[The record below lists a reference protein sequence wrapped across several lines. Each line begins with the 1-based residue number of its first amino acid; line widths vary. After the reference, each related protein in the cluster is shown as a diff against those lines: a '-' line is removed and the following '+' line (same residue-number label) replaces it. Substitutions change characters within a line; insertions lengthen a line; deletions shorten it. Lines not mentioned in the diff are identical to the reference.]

1 MDRKLVRPLFH
12 PLLFRLDYVW
22 RLYDLAVP
30 CVLFDSNLAV
40 PFYRFNRSLTNT
52 CLTGSLPSR
61 IFLLTN
67 LKVLEVSST
76 PNCRDDPMTGSFPN
90 VWHLNSL
97 ERLVLG
103 VPGLSGSLN
112 SNPMNGMAHFRVLK
126 HLEIFNPLS
135 NDLDIGGNLI
145 VEPFMEHLV
154 VLRLE
159 HTLCRNLLPLGI
171 DFSMPSLLEL
181 SFAYSSEFSD
191 NVTRIVIGAPNLEHL
206 NLAKTNAI
214 FNPNALLLGRAL
226 QSLALD
232 QVKTISTSVNDW
244 LWDLPSLV
252 TVSIENT
259 PVYGTIAPTI
269 GNLANLTKLVLS
281 RTRITG
287 TIPTQIGNC
296 TKLETLFLDSTSLS
310 HPLPNTLGDLSSL
323 RELTV
328 SMMTK
333 IPQGTIPES
342 LSKLTQLNTLTL
354 SSCSLIGTIPP
365 DFSKLTN
372 LKSLYLNDNSLRGSI
387 PDLPAKDKWI
397 DFHNNFLSGT
407 IPRSVA
413 TSSIYLKLS
422 HNELGPELGPDF
434 FSQGVNFWLNFD
446 ISHNKFRAPLPQFA
460 MTLVGFTS
468 TLYMSYNQ
476 FYGEIPGSYALA
488 QKLFLDH
495 NNLTGS
501 LDPLFSHSGYHLAK
515 LYVGYNQ
522 LEGDLSNIRKFNV
535 LQELS
540 IPGNRFRR
548 LPPLSSSL
556 RMLDCGNNLF
566 GEGVVESNW
575 YTTANTALKY
585 LDLSGNRF
593 GGNVDFSTLIAS
605 NITYLSLADNDL
617 YGFLTAPP
625 FDSSMEDLDLSNNR
639 FSGEFYDARYPNLV
653 SLKIANNSFS
663 GDFRLA
669 NVPRLAELDISNN
682 AFQFEVSSISQHS
695 FLISIRAQNNPLFGS
710 LVLDGMRNLQLAD
723 FSNTSLT
730 YQPNLYSIGLLFS
743 EFALESLN
751 IMNNRGISPSMVLG
765 DYEKILKK
773 TNISSPS
780 TDFPSSVVCHTLAFS
795 GRANHA
801 FLFDENLFF
810 YAQCVCDSV
819 HFGMPPHDCYP
830 CPSSGTDMCGGT
842 QLHVKKEHY
851 AITVREGP
859 LQEIVRLETEP
870 CKTLPSLKEASSPDL
885 GSSAC
890 KGLELDAKDGGVLTL
905 ATQSQINAVQC
916 AKGST
921 GRLCSNCTCDTRN
934 ETGNSECYY
943 PYGEGCRRCSKVL
956 KLSQSLPILFCAL
969 IVLYGAGTAVMLLV
983 LRGRRN
989 VSLEQWHQLS
999 LLKRMFYR
1007 LIYLTS
1013 LGNITILVTF
1023 VQMLLEFT
1031 HWDTYMS
1038 SVVMLVM
1045 NARGDGVGIRCMFPF
1060 LADPLAGQIVQLSV
1074 PWAFVTL
1081 VGACVSSA
1089 ALISH
1094 IMERRAAVGR
1104 VESSSLLDGFEDIG
1118 SPLLTRGPPRA
1129 LVTYPAAALFAS
1141 VSISVIKFF
1150 YFGTALSAHEYLF
1163 SSTQAFTGDKY
1174 VQNLAWLRYGDAYSV
1189 IMASIPTMLIFDFVL
1204 PISFVYVSW
1213 RVRKTFETPSVQM
1226 YFGTLF
1232 ETFDR
1237 RCFWWEMVNILRKLT
1252 IALALRGIS
1261 SSNLVQGSVVT
1272 SVLMGTLLIQLT
1284 VRPWKRKIENFA
1296 DSASTL
1302 ILIGALSTSRLEYA
1316 PNYEEVNYYV
1326 LALSVVFVIG
1336 SVVAI
1341 AFQTFFG
1348 IPSYVKQRQHLKS
1361 EGLSVQAADED
1372 DYDNSETEGD
1382 FVGLSRD
1389 SQQLSRKVALSHQNT
1404 SDQALL
1410 TD

>member
-1 MDRKLVRPLFH
+1 MPTD
-12 PLLFRLDYVW
+12 
-22 RLYDLAVP
+22 
-30 CVLFDSNLAV
+30 
-40 PFYRFNRSLTNT
+40 
-52 CLTGSLPSR
+52 
-61 IFLLTN
+61 IFLLDA
-67 LKVLEVSST
+67 LVVLEIVSLPQRTCHSSWAMGGT
-76 PNCRDDPMTGSFPN
+76 IPSYWTLPNL
-90 VWHLNSL
+90 V
-97 ERLVLG
+97 RLVLG
-103 VPGLSGSLN
+103 IPRLGGKIGNQIWMPIPKIV
-112 SNPMNGMAHFRVLK
+112 
-126 HLEIFNPLS
+126 HLELFTPDPEILYIS
-135 NDLDIGGNLI
+135 EKIQ
-145 VEPFMEHLV
+145 VEHIMLQLE

-159 HTLCRNLLPLGI
+159 NTCVTNLETSRFLAFPVLR
-171 DFSMPSLLEL
+171 EL
-181 SFAYSSEFSD
+181 SLAGSNSF
-191 NVTRIVIGAPNLEHL
+191 IGNTSRLVAAAPKLKHL
-206 NLAKTNAI
+206 NLARTGVPFDPEVLFASIHLKTLI
-214 FNPNALLLGRAL
+214 
-226 QSLALD
+226 LD
-232 QVKTISTSVNDW
+232 DMPQLFGSVNRW
-244 LWDLPSLV
+244 LWSL
-252 TVSIENT
+252 TSLEIVSIRNT
-259 PVYGTIAPTI
+259 LVHGSISPNIA
-269 GNLANLTKLVLS
+269 NLANLTRLDMMN
-281 RTRITG
+281 TRITG
-287 TIPTQIGNC
+287 TIPTQIGEC
-296 TKLETLFLDSTSLS
+296 KKLEIISLDGTSLS
-310 HPLPNTLGDLSSL
+310 QPLPDTLGDLSSL
-323 RELTV
+323 RELSV
-328 SMMTK
+328 SMMTRMPK
-333 IPQGTIPES
+333 GTIPNS
-342 LSKLTQLNTLTL
+342 LTRLTKLTTLSLASCSLTGMIPTRFSKLTQL
-354 SSCSLIGTIPP
+354 
-365 DFSKLTN
+365 TN
-372 LKSLYLNDNSLRGSI
+372 IYLNDNELFGSI
-387 PDLPAKDKWI
+387 PDLVATGKSI
-397 DFHNNFLSGT
+397 DLHNNFLTGV
-407 IPRSVA
+407 IPESVA
-413 TSSIYLKLS
+413 TDCISLQLS
-422 HNELGPELGPDF
+422 HNRLGPQLSHYF
-434 FSQGVNFWLNFD
+434 FLSTSFEDFD
-446 ISHNKFRAPLPQFA
+446 ISHNKFRAPLPIYESKFPGK
-460 MTLVGFTS
+460 TTVI
-468 TLYMSYNQ
+468 MSYNQ
-476 FYGEIPGSYALA
+476 FYGTILDSYAKASALY
-488 QKLFLDH
+488 LDH

-501 LDPLFSHSGYHLAK
+501 LDPLTSYEDPLLVK

-522 LEGDLSNIRKFNV
+522 LEGAINSLSNLVR
-535 LQELS
+535 LEELS
-540 IPGNRFRR
+540 IPGNRFQHSGI
-548 LPPLSSSL
+548 LPDSL
-556 RMLDCGNNLF
+556 RIFNGAYNVFTDINA
-566 GEGVVESNW
+566 VVNSLQDFSHPLEF
-575 YTTANTALKY
+575 
-585 LDLSGNRF
+585 LDLSGNQF
-593 GGNVDFSTLIAS
+593 NPYSDMSPLIAS
-605 NITYLSLADNDL
+605 NLTYLSLADS
-617 YGFLTAPP
+617 GIGGKISFPSFEST
-625 FDSSMEDLDLSNNR
+625 MEGLDLSNNHLW
-639 FSGEFYDARYPNLV
+639 GEFEPTRYPNLV

-663 GDFRLA
+663 GGFRLQDL
-669 NVPRLAELDISNN
+669 PRLAELDISNN
-682 AFQFEVSSISQHS
+682 AFQFEVSSIGGLP
-695 FLISIRAQNNPLFGS
+695 FLLSIRAQNNPLFGS
-710 LVLDGMRNLQLAD
+710 LVLDGMRGLQSAD
-723 FSNTSLT
+723 FSNTSLN
-730 YQPNLYSIGLLFS
+730 YEINLDSIGLLFS
-743 EFALESLN
+743 DFALESLIVTKN
-751 IMNNRGISPSMVLG
+751 PDIPPMELSRF
-765 DYEKILKK
+765 EKILER

-780 TDFPSSVVCHTLAFS
+780 RDYSSSVVCRTLAFS
-795 GRANHA
+795 GKNSHV
-801 FLFDENLFF
+801 FMFDEDLFS
-810 YAQCVCDSV
+810 YDQCDCDSV
-819 HFGMPPHDCYP
+819 HFGMPPRSCYP
-830 CPSSGTDMCGGT
+830 CPTSGTDKCGST
-842 QLHVKKEHY
+842 HLHAERDYYVI
-851 AITVREGP
+851 AIRNETS
-859 LQEIVRLETEP
+859 QRLIRFETEP
-870 CKTLPSLKEASSPDL
+870 CKTLPSLKKASSDH
-885 GSSAC
+885 SEHSVC
-890 KGLELDAKDGGVLTL
+890 RGLTYDATDSKAFPLPSV
-905 ATQSQINAVQC
+905 TQSQINGIQC

-921 GRLCSNCTCDTRN
+921 GRLCSRCTCDTRN
-934 ETGNSECYY
+934 ETRNSECYY

-969 IVLYGAGTAVMLLV
+969 IVLYGAGTVVMLLV

-1361 EGLSVQAADED
+1361 EDLSVQGDHEGFG
-1372 DYDNSETEGD
+1372 DNSETEGD